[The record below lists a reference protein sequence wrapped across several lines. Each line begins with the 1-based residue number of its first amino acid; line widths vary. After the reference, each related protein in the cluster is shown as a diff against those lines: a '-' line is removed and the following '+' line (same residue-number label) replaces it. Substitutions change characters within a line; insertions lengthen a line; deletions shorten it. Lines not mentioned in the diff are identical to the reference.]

1 MSNAWKSWTQQNNN
15 TQMLVILM
23 EQEMDPIFP
32 PNLNYTKYEEIML
45 LHPKINVLTAETQS
59 QISNMKKFH
68 AKNGR
73 INTVYLMAPFSY
85 FNIYNCSTNAVFIKP
100 TWTYQTEHLAIV
112 HSNLIKLP
120 KHLNVLKN
128 LEILY
133 LHHNQIEFIDMAE
146 INGLDK
152 IKRISLHFNK
162 IIEIRATLHNPVYLP
177 KLEELYASKNRL
189 VDINF
194 KRWNAS
200 SLRTIDLNENQL
212 RIALSITNT
221 FPALGFVD
229 FHSNPLNCEWLTAT
243 LKELK
248 ARKNLR
254 IAYESETKCNNNG
267 PALDELTRQVLFKEM
282 FATEPLLRHFQSEL
296 YDLMDRKQIQLDILN
311 KTVSANIQQLLEEN
325 VALNKSCEKIE
336 HKISKLLL
344 ETDEKLEK
352 FQTEDKELESRLT
365 EKLKKVENSHQLQLN
380 LLQKSMHNVT
390 DLHLLESNQSREES
404 RKDLNK
410 TVEHYEQQIARL
422 EDDNKEFRKNT
433 VAEIHQ
439 VLKLMND
446 LQHQLNA
453 SSTST
458 RGSFY
463 GRYFNFDKYSVIL
476 LVVAVLFCL
485 YLVKIIMNTV
495 TKERQK
501 TQVSEQLPLTSFGD
515 ENKQI
520 LEQPYNEKE
529 VILD

>member
-15 TQMLVILM
+15 TQLLVIHM

-32 PNLNYTKYEEIML
+32 PNLNYTKYEEIGL
-45 LHPKINVLTAETQS
+45 LRPKIDVLTAKIQS
-59 QISNMKKFH
+59 RISNIKKFH
-68 AKNGR
+68 AENGR
-73 INTVYLMAPFSY
+73 IKTVDLMAHFIY
-85 FNIYNCSTNAVFIKP
+85 FRISNCSTSAVLIKP
-100 TWTYQTEHLAIV
+100 SWTYQTENLSIV
-112 HSNLIKLP
+112 RSNLVKLP

-128 LEILY
+128 LQILY

-146 INGLDK
+146 LDGLNK

-212 RIALSITNT
+212 QIALSITNT
-221 FPALGFVD
+221 FPSLVYVD
-229 FHSNPLNCEWLTAT
+229 FHSNPLNCEWLTTT
-243 LKELK
+243 LEKLK
-248 ARKNLR
+248 ARKNVI
-254 IAYESETKCNNNG
+254 IAHESETKCNNNG
-267 PALDELTRQVLFKEM
+267 PALDELTSQVLFKEM
-282 FATEPLLRHFQSEL
+282 FATEPLMRHLQSEL
-296 YDLMDRKQIQLDILN
+296 DDFMDSKQMQLDMLN
-311 KTVSANIQQLLEEN
+311 KTVSANIQQLLEGN
-325 VALNKSCEKIE
+325 VLLNKSCEQIE
-336 HKISKLLL
+336 HKISTSLL
-344 ETDEKLEK
+344 ETAEKLEK
-352 FQTEDKELESRLT
+352 LQTRDKELESRLT

-380 LLQKSMHNVT
+380 SLLKSMHNVT
-390 DLHLLESNQSREES
+390 DLHLLESSRNREES

-433 VAEIHQ
+433 VAEIQQ
-439 VLKLMND
+439 VLKSLND

-463 GRYFNFDKYSVIL
+463 GRYFNFDKYWVIFPII
-476 LVVAVLFCL
+476 AAFFCL
-485 YLVKIIMNTV
+485 CLVRTIVKSA
-495 TKERQK
+495 TKK
-501 TQVSEQLPLTSFGD
+501 TLVSEHLPLTSFGD
-515 ENKQI
+515 DNKQV
-520 LEQPYNEKE
+520 LEQPYDKKK
-529 VILD
+529 VIVV